1 MRRRSFLSL
10 AALAL
15 PCFSQEAA
23 KLPSG
28 ESILDRYIEVTGG
41 RAAYEK
47 ITSDLTTGRMEMPA
61 QGIKAS
67 LKSMRA
73 KPGSRSIV
81 EIEGVGKMEE
91 GSTGGVA
98 WEKSVMTGARIK
110 SGAEQAIALRT
121 AALDREH
128 NWRNYYT
135 AAENQGV
142 ESIQGEDCYKILL
155 TAKAGK
161 PETRY
166 YSKASGLLVR
176 MTMTMPNPM
185 GEIPTETTV
194 SDYRDVSGIK
204 MPFKTE
210 MSVMGQKMNLTFES
224 VKLNVEIPAEEFAMP
239 ADIAALAAKPAENK
253 SPR

>member
-10 AALAL
+10 AAIAL
-15 PCFSQEAA
+15 PGLAQQAE

-28 ESILDRYIEVTGG
+28 ESIVDRYVEVTGG

-47 ITSDLTTGRMEMPA
+47 ITSDVTTGRMEMPA
-61 QGIKAS
+61 QGIKAA
-67 LKSMRA
+67 LKSMRG

-91 GSTGGVA
+91 GSTGSVA

-110 SGAEQAIALRT
+110 TGTEQAIALRT

-128 NWRNYYT
+128 NWRNYYSS
-135 AAENQGV
+135 AENQGLEAV
-142 ESIQGEDCYKILL
+142 NGEDCYKVVL

-166 YSKASGLLVR
+166 YSKATGLLMR
-176 MTMTMPNPM
+176 LSMTMPNPM
-185 GEIPTETTV
+185 GEIPAETTL
-194 SDYRDVSGIK
+194 SDYRDAGGIK

-210 MSVMGQKMNLTFES
+210 MNVMGQKMSLSFES
-224 VKLNVEIPAEEFAMP
+224 VKFNVEIPAEEFALP
-239 ADIAALAAKPAENK
+239 PDIAALANKAEK
-253 SPR
+253 KAP